1 MSVSKR
7 RECTKW
13 LKSVMGLATHLALAI
28 GIALLVAT
36 EVNRYRT
43 HTRGL
48 EDGLASGLPRLV
60 VPRFGVNVSLEQY
73 ADLQSLREALDIARS
88 TGFGTIR
95 QRFSWAEME
104 PARGQY
110 RWERWDQVLP
120 IVHES
125 GLQVIAVLDTSP
137 SWARPPWES
146 DNPWAPPSLA
156 ADYARFAEAFARR
169 YGHLVMA
176 YQIWDQPNITPHW
189 GKGPIDP
196 GGYVELLRLSSE
208 AIRRADPT
216 AQIIAGGLAPNLES
230 GGRNMSDLLFL
241 REIYRRGAGRHFD
254 VLGAKPYGFWSGP
267 DDRRVHPQVL
277 NFSRVILLREEMV
290 RRGQAHKPI
299 WALESGWCALPADWQ
314 GSPSPQGSDDP
325 RVQADRLD
333 AAVLR
338 VQREWPWMGLMCI
351 SHLQPD
357 AGIDDPIWG
366 YALLA
371 PDGQPRP
378 TLERLGTRL
387 GRQPVVYPG
396 FTTDLSRYVKPLQRT
411 NQAELRFWGTDLVLV
426 VEKGVT
432 HGQLVVWLEG
442 QSKSTT
448 IELDAQVRHT
458 EKVRIGRRLPS
469 GTHKVLLQG
478 TAEQIAALYGL
489 QVGHR
494 PIPGALWAAIVVGSL
509 ALGWCLLM
517 ASRAARKVPWVPAWQ
532 WARQH
537 WLALSPWA
545 QCSAMVAP
553 LLALILLP
561 TPTLRPACLAFY
573 GLCALLRPDLALLA
587 AVACIPFAPLR
598 VDLGI
603 GSFSLTEITLL
614 AAVAARL
621 WNALLSGS
629 SGLRLRGRLSSI
641 VHLHLLDWAVLLLVL
656 LAFGTSWAA
665 EYRRV
670 AFRELRVVVCESALL
685 YLLLRTAPGDRP
697 HILRLADALWLS
709 AVSVAVYAL
718 ARYPFAGGVIEAEG
732 ARRARAFFGSPNNLA
747 LYMERIL
754 PLGLAVGLWGRTSRR
769 RWLYGLGA
777 APVALALVMTFSRG
791 ALFLG
796 VPAALLVL
804 ALMGG
809 RRTRWILGAS
819 AGAFMVAMTLLGGV
833 GRLSSLLDPSQGTT
847 FLRLS
852 LWRAAWEMV
861 QDHPW
866 LGVGLDNFLYYY
878 GDYVRPGAEID
889 RWLSHPHNLVLDF
902 WLRLGI
908 GGVVALV
915 ALLAGF
921 LKRSL
926 TAWRS
931 SPEGD
936 YRAMTLGFIAGV
948 ATFVAHG
955 AVDSSYFV
963 VELAYWFMFALA
975 WVGRVEQKR
984 HT

>member
-1 MSVSKR
+1 
-7 RECTKW
+7 
-13 LKSVMGLATHLALAI
+13 MGVATYLALAI
-28 GIALLVAT
+28 GIASLAAI
-36 EVNRYRT
+36 EVNRYLIR
-43 HTRGL
+43 TRGL
-48 EDGLASGLPRLV
+48 EDGLASSLPYLV
-60 VPRFGVNVSLEQY
+60 VPRFGVNVSLEHYTDQE
-73 ADLQSLREALDIARS
+73 SLREALDVARS
-88 TGFGTIR
+88 TGFGSIR

-104 PARGQY
+104 PVRGQY
-110 RWERWDQVLP
+110 RWEPWDQLLP
-120 IVHES
+120 IVDET

-137 SWARPPWES
+137 SWARRPWES

-196 GGYVELLRLSSE
+196 AGYVELLRLSSE
-208 AIRRADPT
+208 AIRSADP
-216 AQIIAGGLAPNLES
+216 AARIIAGGLAPNLES

-241 REIYRRGAGRHFD
+241 REIYRRGAGPYFD

-267 DDRRVHPQVL
+267 DDRRVHAKVL

-290 RRGQAHKPI
+290 RRGEAHKPI

-325 RVQADRLD
+325 GVQADRLD

-338 VQREWPWMGLMCI
+338 VQQEWPWMGLMCI

-357 AGIDDPIWG
+357 ADLDDPIWG

-371 PDGQPRP
+371 PDGQPRSA
-378 TLERLGTRL
+378 LERLRTRL
-387 GRQPVVYPG
+387 GGQPVVYPG
-396 FTTDLSRYVKPLQRT
+396 FTADLSRYVKPLERT
-411 NQAELRFWGTDLVLV
+411 NQAELHFWGTDLLLV
-426 VEKGVT
+426 VEKGVAR
-432 HGQLVVWLEG
+432 GQLVVWLED
-442 QSKSTT
+442 QPRLTT
-448 IELDAQVRHT
+448 IDLGADVPRT
-458 EKVRIGRRLPS
+458 DKVSVGRRLPS

-478 TAEQIAALYGL
+478 TAEQIAALRGL

-494 PIPGALWAAIVVGSL
+494 PRPGALWATIVVGSL
-509 ALGWCLLM
+509 GLGWCLLR
-517 ASRAARKVPWVPAWQ
+517 ASRAARKVPWSQGWQ
-532 WARQH
+532 WASQH
-537 WLALSPWA
+537 WLVLPPWA
-545 QCSAMVAP
+545 QWGAMVAP
-553 LLALILLP
+553 LLALVLVP
-561 TPTLRPACLAFY
+561 STALRLACLAFY
-573 GLCALLRPDLALLA
+573 GVCALLRPHLALLV
-587 AVACIPFAPLR
+587 AVASIPFAPLH

-603 GSFSLTEITLL
+603 GSFSPTEITLL

-621 WNALLSGS
+621 WNALLSS
-629 SGLRLRGRLSSI
+629 PSGLRLRVPLSSI

-685 YLLLRTAPGDRP
+685 YLLLRTAPGGRA
-697 HILRLADALWLS
+697 HLLRLAPLHYGVLADALWLS

-747 LYMERIL
+747 LYMERVL

-777 APVALALVMTFSRG
+777 IPVALALVMTFSRG

-796 VPAALLVL
+796 VPASLLVL
-804 ALMGG
+804 ALMAG
-809 RRTRWILGAS
+809 RRTGWILGAS
-819 AGAFMVAMTLLGGV
+819 AAAFIVAMTLLGGV

-878 GDYVRPGAEID
+878 GDYLRPGAEVD

-908 GGVVALV
+908 GGVIALV

-955 AVDSSYFV
+955 AVDSSYFT

-975 WVGRVEQKR
+975 WVAHVGEEH